1 MLGLPKSTEVNKQ
14 LSKKAIY
21 NKFQLNTVARA
32 KIDVD
37 ISRITIVNEVSSER
51 INIADGENI
60 KSFFVI
66 CVLLKNKVFDPKN
79 IATLSKLVPQN
90 ILFVLE
96 YQDEVKL
103 AINHTR
109 LLQSQWMS
117 KENAS
122 VELKGM
128 NLDTVWENIVV
139 QVGDVDIKEGKT
151 LEEQIITDEQ
161 QEKLQKEIARLE
173 KQARVEKQPKKKF
186 ELVSKIKFLNKQLSG
201 LYND

>member
-1 MLGLPKSTEVNKQ
+1 MLGFPKSTEVNKQ
-14 LSKKAIY
+14 LPKKAIY
-21 NKFQLNTVARA
+21 NKFQLNTVTKA
-32 KIDVD
+32 KIDAD

-173 KQARVEKQPKKKF
+173 KQARAEKQPKKKF
-186 ELVSKIKFLNKQLSG
+186 ELVQKINEMKNK
-201 LYND
+201 